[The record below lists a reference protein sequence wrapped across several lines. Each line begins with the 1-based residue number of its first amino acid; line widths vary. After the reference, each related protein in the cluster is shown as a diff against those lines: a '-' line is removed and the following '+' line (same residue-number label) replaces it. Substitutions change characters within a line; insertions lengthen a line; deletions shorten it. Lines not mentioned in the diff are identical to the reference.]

1 MRNCSTSRKGGP
13 AITTASTVDGGF
25 VEAGPGSSRNRSR
38 LFPARRGRQSAHR
51 LPRAGAATAVICAA
65 LAGAATASPAYG
77 ASGSWLT
84 YVNAQV
90 GRSCGVA
97 STSGQ
102 AAGGTSAK
110 ETMTLLSKSQTASGT
125 LLHYRIA
132 TSAGGAG
139 KVNNVTNTTWEIFA
153 NGSVGLPPGF
163 TASSGGYTVTFS
175 GSELYPSPAQL
186 AAGETASRTL
196 TATLGASAGQAGTA
210 LAELAANGKTLNLQF
225 AIKASVAPT
234 LGSISTPGG
243 IFHGPVGVVLS
254 VVSMKPLNGSA
265 LLNHTWALLS
275 STFSQLFTST
285 VYFAPGVGPVEIA
298 APGAHLSLE
307 SSGCAG

>member
-1 MRNCSTSRKGGP
+1 MRNCSRSRKGGP
-13 AITTASTVDGGF
+13 VITAACTVDGGF

-38 LFPARRGRQSAHR
+38 LFATRRGRQSGR
-51 LPRAGAATAVICAA
+51 WLPTAGAATAVICAA
-65 LAGAATASPAYG
+65 LASAAMASPAYG

-97 STSGQ
+97 STSAQGT
-102 AAGGTSAK
+102 GGTSAK

-132 TSAGGAG
+132 TSAGSAG
-139 KVNNVTNTTWEIFA
+139 SDNNVTNTTWEIFA

-163 TASSGGYTVTFS
+163 SASSGGYTVTFG

-196 TATLGASAGQAGTA
+196 TATLGASAGEASTA
-210 LAELAANGKTLNLQF
+210 LTELAANGKTLTLQF
-225 AIKASVAPT
+225 TIKASVAPT

-243 IFHGPVGVVLS
+243 TFHSPVGVVLS
-254 VVSMKPLNGSA
+254 VVSMKPLTGSA

>member
-1 MRNCSTSRKGGP
+1 MRRRIDVRGGSGRDQRQGDHDAP
-13 AITTASTVDGGF
+13 EQIADGVGDP
-25 VEAGPGSSRNRSR
+25 VALPHRDE
-38 LFPARRGRQSAHR
+38 RRRRRQ
-51 LPRAGAATAVICAA
+51 
-65 LAGAATASPAYG
+65 
-77 ASGSWLT
+77 
-84 YVNAQV
+84 
-90 GRSCGVA
+90 
-97 STSGQ
+97 GQ
-102 AAGGTSAK
+102 QRDEHHLGD
-110 ETMTLLSKSQTASGT
+110 L
-125 LLHYRIA
+125 
-132 TSAGGAG
+132 
-139 KVNNVTNTTWEIFA
+139 A

-196 TATLGASAGQAGTA
+196 TATLGANAGRAGTA
-210 LAELAANGKTLNLQF
+210 LTELAANGKTLTLQF
-225 AIKASVAPT
+225 TVKASVAPT

-243 IFHGPVGVVLS
+243 IFHGAVGVVLS

-265 LLNHTWALLS
+265 LLDHTWALLS